1 MGQIQSIIM
10 CNSVLLLYV
19 YVRNNYL
26 QCKIDDDEG
35 VNECVYVC
43 EVVSERSV

>member
-1 MGQIQSIIM
+1 MGQIQSTIM
-10 CNSVLLLYV
+10 CNSVLLLFV

-35 VNECVYVC
+35 VHVC
-43 EVVSERSV
+43 EVVSESSV

>member
-1 MGQIQSIIM
+1 MGQIQITIM

-26 QCKIDDDEG
+26 QCKIDDEG
-35 VNECVYVC
+35 VNVCVYVC
-43 EVVSERSV
+43 EVVSESGV